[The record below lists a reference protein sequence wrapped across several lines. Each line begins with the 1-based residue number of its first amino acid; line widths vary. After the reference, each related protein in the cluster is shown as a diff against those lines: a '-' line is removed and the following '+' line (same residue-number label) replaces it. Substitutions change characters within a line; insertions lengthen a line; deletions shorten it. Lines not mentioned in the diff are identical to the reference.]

1 MEYPLFSGILPGAG
15 ERAVKK
21 TPKVPTLM
29 EPRVG
34 GGAEANKLNKETR
47 KTPESDEG
55 YERISDGERVTK
67 GPLKCR

>member
-21 TPKVPTLM
+21 TPPQGVHPYGATS
-29 EPRVG
+29 

-47 KTPESDEG
+47 KAPGSDEG
-55 YERISDGERVTK
+55 YEKISDGERVTK
-67 GPLKCR
+67 GPL

>member
-34 GGAEANKLNKETR
+34 GGQKPTNSIKKQEK
-47 KTPESDEG
+47 PQ
-55 YERISDGERVTK
+55 RVTRAMK
-67 GPLKCR
+67 GFQMVRE